1 MTAAAQPKISFDAVS
16 HRYGGSVG
24 EVLATDDVH
33 LDIGVGEFVALV
45 GPSGCGKTTLLNM
58 VAGLVSPS
66 DGTVSLD
73 GRPIGGVPEGLGF
86 MMARDA
92 LLPWRTAHG
101 NVAFALESTVSG
113 RQERSERAKDA
124 LARVGLGGFE
134 DHYPSQLS
142 QGMRQR
148 VAIARTLVAEPKLI
162 LMDEPFA
169 ALDAQT
175 RVLVHEQFLSLWEK
189 TGSTVVMVTHDLVEG
204 ICLSDRVAVMS
215 ARPGRIKEDITVP
228 FDRPRDV
235 EELQTTPEFQAIHAR
250 LWSSIRD
257 ELHTLATP

>member
-1 MTAAAQPKISFDAVS
+1 MTVQPKISFDAVS
-16 HRYGGSVG
+16 HRYGGNSD
-24 EVLATDDVH
+24 VLATDDVH
-33 LDIGVGEFVALV
+33 LSIRPGEFVALV

-58 VAGLVSPS
+58 VAGLVQPS
-66 DGTVSLD
+66 DGTVRLEGTD
-73 GRPIGGVPEGLGF
+73 VTEVPEGLGF

-92 LLPWRTAHG
+92 LLPWRTAQG
-101 NVAFALESTVSG
+101 NVAFALETKVSS
-113 RQERSERAKDA
+113 RAERASRSRDA
-124 LARVGLGGFE
+124 LARVGLSGFE

-148 VAIARTLVAEPKLI
+148 VAIARTLVAEPQLI

-204 ICLSDRVAVMS
+204 ITLSDRVVVMS

-228 FDRPRDV
+228 FERPRDV
-235 EELQTTPEFQAIHAR
+235 EELQTTPEFQAIHAQ

-257 ELHTLATP
+257 ELQSLTTN